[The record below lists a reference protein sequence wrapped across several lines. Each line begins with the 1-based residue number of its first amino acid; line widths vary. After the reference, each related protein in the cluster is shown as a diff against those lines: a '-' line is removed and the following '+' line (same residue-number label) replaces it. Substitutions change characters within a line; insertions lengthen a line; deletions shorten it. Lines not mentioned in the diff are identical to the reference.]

1 MLNGIEGVYR
11 KAVVLQA
18 QNQMTEAHKLLQK
31 LLTYCQKLKNIEI
44 VISVLLSVT
53 ELYWR
58 SFVPSLATPTIAMP
72 VLLEALAL
80 SKEYRLQYLA
90 FETVLN
96 LAYAQ
101 LILRIPEQALTL
113 LHMAIEPI
121 LADGAILDKGRACS

>member
-1 MLNGIEGVYR
+1 
-11 KAVVLQA
+11 
-18 QNQMTEAHKLLQK
+18 
-31 LLTYCQKLKNIEI
+31 
-44 VISVLLSVT
+44 
-53 ELYWR
+53 
-58 SFVPSLATPTIAMP
+58 MP

-113 LHMAIEPI
+113 LHMAIDPT
-121 LADGAILDKGRACS
+121 LADGAILDKGCACS

>member
-1 MLNGIEGVYR
+1 
-11 KAVVLQA
+11 
-18 QNQMTEAHKLLQK
+18 
-31 LLTYCQKLKNIEI
+31 
-44 VISVLLSVT
+44 
-53 ELYWR
+53 
-58 SFVPSLATPTIAMP
+58 MP

-101 LILRIPEQALTL
+101 LILRIPEQSLTL

-121 LADGAILDKGRACS
+121 PADGAILDKGCACS

>member
-58 SFVPSLATPTIAMP
+58 SFVPSLAT
-72 VLLEALAL
+72 

-121 LADGAILDKGRACS
+121 PADGAILDKGRACS

>member
-1 MLNGIEGVYR
+1 MADSLITGITAINGIEGVYR

-58 SFVPSLATPTIAMP
+58 SFVPSLAT
-72 VLLEALAL
+72 

-121 LADGAILDKGRACS
+121 LADRAILDKGRACS

>member
-58 SFVPSLATPTIAMP
+58 SFVPD
-72 VLLEALAL
+72 
-80 SKEYRLQYLA
+80 YRHACAPGSSGPL
-90 FETVLN
+90 
-96 LAYAQ
+96 
-101 LILRIPEQALTL
+101 LRIPIT
-113 LHMAIEPI
+113 I
-121 LADGAILDKGRACS
+121 LGLRNCAQLGLCPAHP

>member
-1 MLNGIEGVYR
+1 MADSLVTGITAINGIEGVHR

-58 SFVPSLATPTIAMP
+58 SFVPTIAMP

-80 SKEYRLQYLA
+80 SKEYGLQYLA

-96 LAYAQ
+96 LAYA
-101 LILRIPEQALTL
+101 
-113 LHMAIEPI
+113 
-121 LADGAILDKGRACS
+121 